1 MTQYTIRRLLAAIP
15 VVIGVLIVT
24 FALARAIPGEP
35 CTAMF
40 GEKAT
45 PEVCAI
51 FNAEKGLDK
60 PLSTQFPLLAGDML
74 RGDFG
79 RTPSASS
86 GQSWRSSSS
95 ACHKRL
101 SWASPQSLSPSAS
114 AFL

>member
-60 PLSTQFPLLAGDML
+60 PLST
-74 RGDFG
+74 
-79 RTPSASS
+79 
-86 GQSWRSSSS
+86 
-95 ACHKRL
+95 
-101 SWASPQSLSPSAS
+101 
-114 AFL
+114 

>member
-60 PLSTQFPLLAGDML
+60 PLTTQFAISVSYTHLDVY
-74 RGDFG
+74 
-79 RTPSASS
+79 
-86 GQSWRSSSS
+86 
-95 ACHKRL
+95 KRQGL
-101 SWASPQSLSPSAS
+101 GC
-114 AFL
+114 